1 MTRKGLFASAILL
14 VLLAGTSIAQQSYND
29 DILPF
34 RDSEI
39 DQDIELLNED
49 ELSLTKLESLKDEE
63 LELLE
68 ETEDDIELEEEL
80 QEDDFD
86 VLEDEL
92 EEAEDYILCLKKEVF
107 SFFHFNCVLRMF
119 QKLTQ
124 ENFTGMFRQFLVFF
138 LIFARFFFVGI
149 C

>member
-14 VLLAGTSIAQQSYND
+14 VLLAGTSIAQKSYND

-49 ELSLTKLESLKDEE
+49 ELSLTKLESLRDEE

-92 EEAEDYILCLKKEVF
+92 EEAEDYILCLKKKG
-107 SFFHFNCVLRMF
+107 C
-119 QKLTQ
+119 
-124 ENFTGMFRQFLVFF
+124 
-138 LIFARFFFVGI
+138 
-149 C
+149 